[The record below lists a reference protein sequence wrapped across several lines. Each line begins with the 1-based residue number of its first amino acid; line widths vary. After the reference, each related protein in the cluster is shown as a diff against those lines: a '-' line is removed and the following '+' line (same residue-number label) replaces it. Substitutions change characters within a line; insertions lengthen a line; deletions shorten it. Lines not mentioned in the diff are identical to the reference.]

1 MWLRRIVPRVD
12 SRLFRVQRIKG
23 GAGRLFSLIRVFEFR
38 AAFLDQ
44 HSGAL
49 S

>member
-1 MWLRRIVPRVD
+1 
-12 SRLFRVQRIKG
+12 VQRIKG
-23 GAGRLFSLIRVFEFR
+23 GAGRLFSLIGESAAALSGRFFR
-38 AAFLDQ
+38 L